1 MLQIL
6 GFVVVAGLAYF
17 LVKSHKQT
25 AKSAR

>member
-1 MLQIL
+1 MLMIVGIIAVL
-6 GFVVVAGLAYF
+6 GLSFF

>member
-1 MLQIL
+1 MLMI
-6 GFVVVAGLAYF
+6 AGLVVIAALLFF